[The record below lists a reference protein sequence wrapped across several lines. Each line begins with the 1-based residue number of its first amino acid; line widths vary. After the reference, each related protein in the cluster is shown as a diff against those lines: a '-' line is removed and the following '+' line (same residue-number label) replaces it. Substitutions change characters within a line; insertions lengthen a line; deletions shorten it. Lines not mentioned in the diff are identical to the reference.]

1 MSGGGYWARLR
12 AAHAAMRE
20 VARAHEE
27 NIRELDRARRAV
39 ADARGD
45 RDVLATAARDIE
57 VGHARSR
64 ELYGLVVEA
73 SDGIRDA
80 MRGRRVDSAALVERA
95 GLIRADPFDDI
106 PVPEWFELYERTA
119 APPGESPVL
128 DDRPT
133 AVEDDT
139 GTAAGTMADGDAAV
153 QDDTVAEDTVA
164 EETRPSAVLGCDVNG
179 RVLANWPQYQDAHRI
194 RDPDLDV
201 LAQALDEITAG
212 ERERWEAEFGEADD
226 LDLIV
231 TDVHDDH
238 HRDRESDHRAGDSDQ
253 DSDEEAP
260 VDDPDEPSPP
270 AADTDSRAA
279 ADGGVQQVPDPL
291 EQARRALAEVRLD
304 LIEEADQSDDDGSGG
319 GRWRDTA
326 AEDGEEDQR

>member
-1 MSGGGYWARLR
+1 
-12 AAHAAMRE
+12 MRE

-27 NIRELDRARRAV
+27 NLRELDRARRAV

-45 RDVLATAARDIE
+45 QDALATAARDIE

-95 GLIRADPFDDI
+95 DLIRADPFDDI
-106 PVPEWFELYERTA
+106 PVPEWFELYERTT
-119 APPGESPVL
+119 APPSESLVL
-128 DDRPT
+128 DDGPT

-139 GTAAGTMADGDAAV
+139 GTAADTMADGDTAV
-153 QDDTVAEDTVA
+153 QDDSAAEDTVA
-164 EETRPSAVLGCDVNG
+164 EEARPSAVAGRDVNG

-212 ERERWEAEFGEADD
+212 ERERWEAEFDEADG
-226 LDLIV
+226 LDLIA

-238 HRDRESDHRAGDSDQ
+238 HRDRESDYRAGDSDE
-253 DSDEEAP
+253 DSP
-260 VDDPDEPSPP
+260 VDDPDEPPPP

-304 LIEEADQSDDDGSGG
+304 LIEEADQSGDDGSGG

>member
-1 MSGGGYWARLR
+1 
-12 AAHAAMRE
+12 MRE

-27 NIRELDRARRAV
+27 NIQELDRARRAV

-45 RDVLATAARDIE
+45 RYVLATAARDIE

-64 ELYGLVVEA
+64 ELYALVVEA
-73 SDGIRDA
+73 SDGVRDA
-80 MRGRRVDSAALVERA
+80 MRGRRVDSAGLVERA

-119 APPGESPVL
+119 APPGESPAL

-139 GTAAGTMADGDAAV
+139 GTAVDTMADGDTAV
-153 QDDTVAEDTVA
+153 QDDTAAGDTVA
-164 EETRPSAVLGCDVNG
+164 EETRPLAVPGRDVNG
-179 RVLANWPQYQDAHRI
+179 RVLANWPQYQDVHRI
-194 RDPDLDV
+194 RDPDLDG

-212 ERERWEAEFGEADD
+212 ERERWEAEFDEADD

-238 HRDRESDHRAGDSDQ
+238 YRDRESDYRADDGNGDSDQ
-253 DSDEEAP
+253 GSDEGGDEDTP
-260 VDDPDEPSPP
+260 VDDPGEPPPP
-270 AADTDSRAA
+270 AADADSCAG
-279 ADGGVQQVPDPL
+279 ADGGVQEVPDPL

-304 LIEEADQSDDDGSGG
+304 LIEEADQSDDGRGG
-319 GRWRDTA
+319 GVRWRDTA

>member
-1 MSGGGYWARLR
+1 MR

-27 NIRELDRARRAV
+27 NIQELDRARRAV

-119 APPGESPVL
+119 APPSESPVL

-139 GTAAGTMADGDAAV
+139 DTDTMADGDTAV

-212 ERERWEAEFGEADD
+212 KRERWEAEFDEADD

-238 HRDRESDHRAGDSDQ
+238 HRDRESDYRADDGDADGDQ
-253 DSDEEAP
+253 GSDEGGDEDTP
-260 VDDPDEPSPP
+260 VDDPGEPPPP
-270 AADTDSRAA
+270 AADTDSRAG
-279 ADGGVQQVPDPL
+279 ADGAVQEVPDPL

-304 LIEEADQSDDDGSGG
+304 LIEDAEQNDDGSGG
-319 GRWRDTA
+319 ERWHDTA
-326 AEDGEEDQR
+326 AEDGEENQR

>member
-1 MSGGGYWARLR
+1 
-12 AAHAAMRE
+12 MRE

-27 NIRELDRARRAV
+27 NIRELGRARRAV

-64 ELYGLVVEA
+64 ELYALVVEA

-80 MRGRRVDSAALVERA
+80 MRGRRVDSAGLVERA
-95 GLIRADPFDDI
+95 GLIRADPFEDI

-119 APPGESPVL
+119 APPSESPAL

-139 GTAAGTMADGDAAV
+139 DTAADTMADGDTAV
-153 QDDTVAEDTVA
+153 QDNTGAEDTVA
-164 EETRPSAVLGCDVNG
+164 EEARPSAVAGRDVNG

-194 RDPDLDV
+194 RDPDLDA
-201 LAQALDEITAG
+201 LAEALDEITAG
-212 ERERWEAEFGEADD
+212 ERERWEAEFDEADD

-231 TDVHDDH
+231 TDVHDDQ
-238 HRDRESDHRAGDSDQ
+238 HRDRESDYRADDGTGDSDQ
-253 DSDEEAP
+253 DSP
-260 VDDPDEPSPP
+260 VDDPDEPPPP
-270 AADTDSRAA
+270 AADTDSRAD
-279 ADGGVQQVPDPL
+279 ADGGVQEVPDPL

-304 LIEEADQSDDDGSGG
+304 LIEEADQNDDGGG
-319 GRWRDTA
+319 ARQWRDIA
-326 AEDGEEDQR
+326 AEDGEADQR

>member
-1 MSGGGYWARLR
+1 
-12 AAHAAMRE
+12 MRE

-39 ADARGD
+39 AEAKGDQDA
-45 RDVLATAARDIE
+45 LATAARDIE

-64 ELYGLVVEA
+64 ELYALVVEA
-73 SDGIRDA
+73 SDGVRDA
-80 MRGRRVDSAALVERA
+80 MRGRRVNSAGLVERA

-106 PVPEWFELYERTA
+106 PVPPWFELYERTA
-119 APPGESPVL
+119 APLGESPAF
-128 DDRPT
+128 DDRPS

-139 GTAAGTMADGDAAV
+139 DTAAGTRADDDTAV
-153 QDDTVAEDTVA
+153 QDDSAVEATVA
-164 EETRPSAVLGCDVNG
+164 EETRPSAAPGRDVNG
-179 RVLANWPQYQDAHRI
+179 QVLANWPQYQDAHRI
-194 RDPDLDV
+194 RDPDLDA

-212 ERERWEAEFGEADD
+212 ERERWEAEFDEADD

-238 HRDRESDHRAGDSDQ
+238 HRDRESDYRADDGDADGDQ
-253 DSDEEAP
+253 DSDEGGDEDIP
-260 VDDPDEPSPP
+260 VDDPDEPPPP
-270 AADTDSRAA
+270 AVDTDSRAG
-279 ADGGVQQVPDPL
+279 ADGGVQEVPDPL

-304 LIEEADQSDDDGSGG
+304 LIEEADQSDDGG
-319 GRWRDTA
+319 GARQWRDIA